1 MISNS
6 VTQWPR
12 QFRRLALAV
21 VTATASLATSSRAF
35 AQAKDTVQL
44 GTVVVSAT
52 KVPRPAATLSQAVTV
67 LLGDDL
73 RARGITRVTDALREV
88 PGASMVQTGSFGGIT
103 SLFLRGGES
112 RYTKVL
118 IDGVP
123 VNAPGGSFDFSH
135 LTTDNI
141 DRIEIVRGPAS
152 VLYGA
157 DAVTGIVQIFTRQG
171 SEQNRASLGVRGG
184 TYHSFDVDGDAVGSS
199 PLGGFS
205 VGAAHH
211 STNGIIPFNNEYR
224 NGTLSS
230 ALTLAQGASGDARV
244 SARYTTAEFHFP
256 TDFTGQPIDTNS
268 YRVQH
273 RLTVGL
279 DAGRNLSPNVQ
290 ARLLAGNNDVWDLS
304 EDIAVP
310 FGGTAPQHSAA
321 RSRGYR
327 RDVEGRL
334 VFFLPTDA
342 TVTVGGTYEQEHE
355 NSSNASGNV
364 GAATTETDS
373 FDATRHNV
381 AYYSELLGNL
391 TERFS
396 YTVAGR
402 VDDNSDYK
410 RFATYRL
417 GLNAVVLPPL
427 RIRASLSTA
436 FNAPAFN
443 QLRPTLFTV
452 GSPDLRPE
460 KSRSAEIGL
469 VTNFHPELFQLSA
482 SYFNQRFS
490 DLIQYVNGGPPNFL
504 GSFANLTGAT
514 SNGYETE
521 LRVTPAKNWRGTAS
535 YTVVNPHVTE
545 IDPAFQGSDRVGDEL
560 IRRPTHSSSFVLS
573 YSRPRDMSLSTAVS
587 YVGKRPDTD
596 FSQFPSPRVTLA
608 AYTKTDVSAEFP
620 LTGRKYGGLT
630 LNARVDNIF
639 DKRYQEV
646 FNFATPRRTILVG
659 GRASTLF

>member
-1 MISNS
+1 MNRKSLFI
-6 VTQWPR
+6 
-12 QFRRLALAV
+12 AA
-21 VTATASLATSSRAF
+21 ASAF
-35 AQAKDTVQL
+35 SLFASPKAGAQAKDTVQL

-73 RARGITRVTDALREV
+73 RARGVTRVTDALREV
-88 PGASMVQTGSFGGIT
+88 PGASIVQTGSFGGIT

-157 DAVTGIVQIFTRQG
+157 DAVTGIVQIFTRRGSDQG
-171 SEQNRASLGVRGG
+171 RLSLGARGG
-184 TYHSFDVDGDAVGSS
+184 TYHSLDFDGDAVGSS
-199 PLGGFS
+199 PMGGFS

-211 STNGIIPFNNEYR
+211 STHGIIPFNNEYR

-230 ALTLAQGASGDARV
+230 AITLAQGAAGGASVD
-244 SARYTTAEFHFP
+244 ARYTTAEFHFP
-256 TDFTGQPIDTNS
+256 TDFTGQPVDSNS

-279 DAGRNLSPNVQ
+279 DADRNLTPNIQ
-290 ARLLAGNNDVWDLS
+290 ARLVAGNNDVWDLS

-310 FGGTAPQHSAA
+310 FGGTAPQHSAF

-327 RDVEGRL
+327 RNVEGR
-334 VFFLPTDA
+334 VAFFLPSEA
-342 TVTVGGTYEQEHE
+342 TMTVGGTYEKEHE

-364 GAATTETDS
+364 GAPTTETDS
-373 FDATRHNV
+373 FDASRHDI
-381 AYYSELLGNL
+381 AYYSELLGSL
-391 TERFS
+391 TDRFS

-402 VDDNSDYK
+402 VDDNSDYR

-417 GLNAVVLPPL
+417 GVNAAVVPALKV
-427 RIRASLSTA
+427 RASLSTA

-460 KSRSAEIGL
+460 RSRSAEIGL
-469 VTNFHPELFQLSA
+469 MTNFHPDIIRLSA

-490 DLIQYVNGGPPNFL
+490 DLIQFVNGGPPNFL
-504 GSFANLTGAT
+504 GSFADVSEKQSRLHPAENCWCVLDTVEHLTSAEGIMLRLITTQREKYAGNVTTYDVEKSAVGFLFAT
-514 SNGYETE
+514 QDS
-521 LRVTPAKNWRGTAS
+521 RVQ
-535 YTVVNPHVTE
+535 
-545 IDPAFQGSDRVGDEL
+545 PAF
-560 IRRPTHSSSFVLS
+560 
-573 YSRPRDMSLSTAVS
+573 
-587 YVGKRPDTD
+587 
-596 FSQFPSPRVTLA
+596 
-608 AYTKTDVSAEFP
+608 
-620 LTGRKYGGLT
+620 
-630 LNARVDNIF
+630 
-639 DKRYQEV
+639 
-646 FNFATPRRTILVG
+646 
-659 GRASTLF
+659 

>member
-1 MISNS
+1 MNAKSL
-6 VTQWPR
+6 
-12 QFRRLALAV
+12 FF
-21 VTATASLATSSRAF
+21 LATCAASAVASTRAG
-35 AQAKDTVQL
+35 AQANDTAQL

-67 LLGDDL
+67 LLGEDL
-73 RARGITRVTDALREV
+73 RARGVERVTDALREV
-88 PGASMVQTGSFGGIT
+88 PGAMIVQTGSFGGLT

-123 VNAPGGSFDFSH
+123 VNDPGGFFDFSH

-157 DAVTGIVQIFTRQG
+157 DAVTGIVQIFTRKG
-171 SEQNRASLGVRGG
+171 SDQDRLSLGARGG
-184 TYHSFDVDGDAVGSS
+184 TYHSLDFDGDAVGSS

-205 VGAAHH
+205 LGAAHH
-211 STNGIIPFNNEYR
+211 STDGIIPFNNEYR

-230 ALTLAQGASGDARV
+230 SLSLAQGAGGDGRV

-256 TDFTGQPIDTNS
+256 TDFTGAPVDTNS

-279 DAGRNLSPNVQ
+279 DAGRNLTPDIE

-310 FGGTAPQHSAA
+310 FGGPPPQHSAS

-327 RDVEGRL
+327 RNVEGRL
-334 VFFLPTDA
+334 VFALPASA
-342 TVTVGGTYEQEHE
+342 TVSVGATYEKEHE
-355 NSSNASGNV
+355 NSSNASGDV
-364 GAATTETDS
+364 GAPTTETDS
-373 FDATRHNV
+373 FDASRHNV

-391 TERFS
+391 TDRFS

-402 VDDNSDYK
+402 VDDNSDYR

-417 GLNAVVLPPL
+417 GLNAGVLPVL
-427 RIRASLSTA
+427 KIRASLSTA

-443 QLRPTLFTV
+443 QLRPTLFTA
-452 GSPDLRPE
+452 GSPNLRPE
-460 KSRSAEIGL
+460 RSRSAEIGL
-469 VTNFHPELFQLSA
+469 VSNFRPELFRLSA

-490 DLIQYVNGGPPNFL
+490 DLIQFVNGVVPPDFL
-504 GSFANLTGAT
+504 GSFANLTAAT
-514 SNGYETE
+514 SNGYEAE
-521 LRVTPAKNWRGTAS
+521 LQVTPLKNWRGTAS

-545 IDPAFQGSDRVGDEL
+545 IDPAFEGTDRPGDEL
-560 IRRPTHSSSFVLS
+560 IRRPTHSGSLVVS
-573 YSRPRDMSLSTAVS
+573 YSRPWAMSLGAAVS

-596 FSQFPSPRVTLA
+596 FSQFPSPRVTLP
-608 AYTKTDVSAEFP
+608 AYTKVDLSADYP
-620 LTGRKYGGLT
+620 LTALKRGGLT

-639 DKRYQEV
+639 DKRYEDV
-646 FNFATPRRTILVG
+646 LNFASPRRTILIG

>member
-1 MISNS
+1 MNRKSLFIAVASAFS
-6 VTQWPR
+6 VVANP
-12 QFRRLALAV
+12 
-21 VTATASLATSSRAF
+21 TAG
-35 AQAKDTVQL
+35 AQAKDTAQL

-73 RARGITRVTDALREV
+73 RARGVTRVTDALREV
-88 PGASMVQTGSFGGIT
+88 PGASIVQTGSFGGIT

-157 DAVTGIVQIFTRQG
+157 DAVTGIVQIFTRRGSDQG
-171 SEQNRASLGVRGG
+171 RASVGARGG
-184 TYHSFDVDGDAVGSS
+184 TYHSLDFDGDAVGSS

-230 ALTLAQGASGDARV
+230 ALTLAQGAAGDARV
-244 SARYTTAEFHFP
+244 AARYSTAEFHFP
-256 TDFTGQPIDTNS
+256 TDFTGQPVDSNS

-279 DAGRNLSPNVQ
+279 DAGRNLTPNIQ

-310 FGGTAPQHSAA
+310 FGSSTPRHSAF

-327 RDVEGRL
+327 RNVEGR
-334 VFFLPTDA
+334 VAFFLPSDA
-342 TVTVGGTYEQEHE
+342 TITVGGTYEKEHE
-355 NSSNASGNV
+355 NSSNGSGVV
-364 GAATTETDS
+364 GGPTNQTDS
-373 FDATRHNV
+373 FDASRHNV
-381 AYYSELLGNL
+381 AYYSEVLGNL

-396 YTVAGR
+396 YTLSGR
-402 VDDNSDYK
+402 VDDNSDYR

-417 GLNAVVLPPL
+417 GANAAVVPAL

-452 GSPDLRPE
+452 GSPELRPE
-460 KSRSAEIGL
+460 KIRSAEIGL
-469 VTNFHPELFQLSA
+469 VTSFHPELFRFGA
-482 SYFNQRFS
+482 SYFAQRFGN
-490 DLIQYVNGGPPNFL
+490 LIQFVNGGPPAFL
-504 GSFANLTGAT
+504 GSFANLTAAS
-514 SNGYETE
+514 SNGYEAE
-521 LRVTPAKNWRGTAS
+521 LQLTPVTNWRGTAS
-535 YTVVNPHVTE
+535 YTIVNPHVTE
-545 IDPAFQGSDRVGDEL
+545 VDPAYQGIDRVGDAL
-560 IRRPTHSSSFVLS
+560 IRRPTHSGSIVVS
-573 YSRPRDMSLSTAVS
+573 YSRPWGMSLGTAVS

-596 FSQFPSPRVTLA
+596 FSQFPSPRVTLP
-608 AYTKTDVSAEFP
+608 AYTKVDLSAEYP
-620 LTGRKYGGLT
+620 LTGLNRGGLA
-630 LNARVDNIF
+630 LNARLDNVF
-639 DKRYQEV
+639 DTRYEDV
-646 FNFATPRRTILVG
+646 FHFASPRRTILVG
-659 GRASTLF
+659 GRASVLF